1 MCVYVQERQLG
12 KERISSIRCTTHS
25 VMIFFIFPFTVH
37 WFVSICFSAPL
48 QRSSMELVWISTIY
62 GICLISKEEGDMME
76 SQEKVKKKI
85 GSSTSKVLCFYIKRK
100 QKIHIK
106 ERKKVV
112 CIMFFV
118 FLCFILWTSS

>member
-85 GSSTSKVLCFYIKRK
+85 GSSTSKVLCLFL
-100 QKIHIK
+100 H
-106 ERKKVV
+106 KKKTKDTHKGEEKSCLHYV
-112 CIMFFV
+112 
-118 FLCFILWTSS
+118 LCFSVLYPLD